1 MTPSASCG
9 GMALL
14 EDVDELVDGLLR
26 MNGCSSEE
34 GFVVEGIVLAGR
46 TIRGGGDFWVGT
58 GSYGRFRPKSA
69 DVDFLWKIWGMP
81 AAKVEERM
89 FRIDLSFCLV
99 SEQPQSISV
108 CAVPGPDRHVT

>member
-46 TIRGGGDFWVGT
+46 TIRGGGLL
-58 GSYGRFRPKSA
+58 GRDGLVRT
-69 DVDFLWKIWGMP
+69 IQ
-81 AAKVEERM
+81 AKVGRCGLFVE
-89 FRIDLSFCLV
+89 DLGHAG
-99 SEQPQSISV
+99 SES
-108 CAVPGPDRHVT
+108 

>member
-46 TIRGGGDFWVGT
+46 TIRGGGTF
-58 GSYGRFRPKSA
+58 GSGRARTDDSGQSRQMWTFCGRFGACRQRKLRSGCSG
-69 DVDFLWKIWGMP
+69 LI
-81 AAKVEERM
+81 
-89 FRIDLSFCLV
+89 
-99 SEQPQSISV
+99 
-108 CAVPGPDRHVT
+108 